1 MNNQELWQDI
11 GRVENAVLENPKD
24 YKLRRELALLY
35 FKAGNKW
42 QAFNSLMEVL
52 MAEFPRD
59 ISALYLMMKG
69 QKAQRKEKEVQ
80 DLKARLLQMDPITLE
95 DFKALIEFF
104 KSEKQVDQALI
115 WVKRAEEKL
124 TALSELFLLKLE
136 LLIDKNDFP
145 SVLQLLTI
153 QKLKELKD
161 PELYLVRAR
170 LLLNTGNKSV
180 TQGEEIEFLL
190 LESLK
195 VNQKDVEVLTML
207 LETYTHILGSR
218 EKVVFLFKL
227 AETNGVENVSFY
239 KQCLSSLLFLNEVS
253 NAKELYEV
261 LLEYLPD
268 AEKPICNLVS
278 IIHLRLANIGSAR
291 YLWQLYLQRKSLYDP
306 DFYLTLISIGE
317 NVLSE
322 LEMREAE
329 DPDQEQELVHHIE
342 ESVLYSYDMLIL
354 LDPNN
359 PEYPFLRGMFL
370 LPIDTEEAIKSLKQS
385 INLDNTFSHAHFEL
399 GLTYADMGK
408 YLDAYEHFKMVLASP
423 VYDVSLFTDTYM
435 NLSEISIK
443 FGWIEEAEN
452 YLDIAQQISPKDYRV
467 HLSLGKIYLKESKII
482 GSEVALDKAEEH
494 LSTANE
500 LNPENCES
508 IYYLGQVYY
517 SKQLYLPAIKNYLL
531 SVGKGLRN
539 DKGEDF
545 ATSGNCYLWIS
556 RSYYQM
562 YKDMLFSSK
571 DYLQEAI
578 RYARMIPIEENT
590 HPLLLEYYKEL
601 YQIAGQQDNLDEIEE
616 EIKQRQQPQCMVRFP
631 KTSRIGVIKIL
642 TVFAPSVASE
652 QSEDKAIFSKG
663 NLGEIQV
670 LALKGSGNL
679 SITGN
684 AGESFLNSIQVAFG
698 FARNYLYQ
706 KKMGN
711 RVESMDILVD
721 IPGWYP
727 KYDGPSAGAGIA
739 LAILSAYLQETIP
752 DQITLT
758 GELTLLGDIKPVGGI
773 KEKIEATFDKGI
785 GRVYIPKENQ
795 WDYLDMILKG
805 IQESNQYP
813 EIVAVSNVSQIVE
826 ALFDSLKPADSPCKN

>member
-1 MNNQELWQDI
+1 MNNQELWQEI
-11 GRVENAVLENPKD
+11 GRVENAVLENPTD

-42 QAFNSLMEVL
+42 QAFNSLMEIL
-52 MAEFPRD
+52 MAEFPQD
-59 ISALYLMMKG
+59 VSALYLMLKG
-69 QKAQRKEKEVQ
+69 QKAQKKDEAVEK
-80 DLKARLLQMDPITLE
+80 LKARLLQMNPITLE

-104 KSEKQVDQALI
+104 KTEKQVDQALVWI
-115 WVKRAEEKL
+115 KRAEEKL
-124 TALSELFLLKLE
+124 GSLPELFLLKLE
-136 LLIDKNDFP
+136 LLIDKNDFT

-170 LLLNTGNKSV
+170 LLLNTGSKSIPH
-180 TQGEEIEFLL
+180 GEEIEFLL

-195 VNQKDVEVLTML
+195 MNQKDVEVFTML
-207 LETYTHILGSR
+207 LETYTHLLENR

-239 KQCLSSLLFLNEVS
+239 KQCLSSLLLLNEVA

-268 AEKPICNLVS
+268 AEKPICNLVA
-278 IIHLRLANIGSAR
+278 IIHMKLANIGSAR
-291 YLWQLYLQRKSLYDP
+291 YLWQMYLQRKSLYDP

-317 NVLSE
+317 SVLSE
-322 LEMREAE
+322 LEMRESE
-329 DPDQEQELVHHIE
+329 NTEQGLELVHRIE

-370 LPIDTEEAIKSLKQS
+370 LPIDSEEAIKSLKQS
-385 INLDNTFSHAHFEL
+385 IGLDSTFSHAHFEL
-399 GLTYADMGK
+399 AATYAEMGK

-423 VYDVSLFTDTYM
+423 VYDVNLFTDTYM

-443 FGWIEEAEN
+443 FGWIDEAEN
-452 YLDIAQQISPKDYRV
+452 YLDVAQQISPKDYRV

-508 IYYLGQVYY
+508 IYYLGQVFY

-531 SVGKGLRN
+531 AVGKGLRN

-545 ATSGNCYLWIS
+545 ATPGNCYLWIS

-578 RYARMIPIEENT
+578 RYASMIPIADDT

-601 YQIAGQQDNLDEIEE
+601 YQMAGQQDNLEAIEE
-616 EIKQRQQPQCMVRFP
+616 EIQQRQKPQCIVRFP
-631 KTSRIGVIKIL
+631 KTSRVGVIKIL
-642 TVFAPSVASE
+642 TVFAPSVSSE
-652 QSEDKAIFSKG
+652 HSEERAIFSKG

-670 LALKGSGNL
+670 LALKGAGNL

-706 KKMGN
+706 KKRGAL
-711 RVESMDILVD
+711 VDATDILVD

-752 DQITLT
+752 EQITLT
-758 GELTLLGDIKPVGGI
+758 GELTLLGDVKPVGGI

-805 IQESNQYP
+805 MEGSNQYP
-813 EIVAVSNVSQIVE
+813 EIISVSNVAQIVE
-826 ALFDSLKPADSPCKN
+826 ALFDSLKPEDSPCKN